1 MNPKIDHEQPVSKLY
16 MQLAIP
22 LVFSMV
28 ITLVY
33 NLTDTF
39 FCRSY
44 SQYRFGIRC
53 FPRCTRIYL
62 FNGSR

>member
-39 FCRSY
+39 L
-44 SQYRFGIRC
+44 SQLQPI
-53 FPRCTRIYL
+53 PIW
-62 FNGSR
+62 